1 MLIKME
7 KEKSQPIVKK
17 YKPCEV
23 CKDTITGIPTGMIR
37 TVDSS
42 HFETRFNKLDPIYNT
57 TETCPYCNGEKYY
70 FG

>member
-1 MLIKME
+1 ME
-7 KEKSQPIVKK
+7 KKKSQPIVKR

-37 TVDSS
+37 TVDST
-42 HFETRFNKLDPIYNT
+42 HFGNKIDPVYNT
-57 TETCPYCNGEKYY
+57 SETCPFCNGEKYY